1 MDNQE
6 VGIRSLSKTSNN
18 SYFFTGIIILMSCL
32 LLKDLETETRN
43 GSRDKGTN

>member
-18 SYFFTGIIILMSCL
+18 FFFTGIIILMSCL
-32 LLKDLETETRN
+32 LLKDLEIETIN
-43 GSRDKGTN
+43 ELG